1 MKYIS
6 TRDTKPVS
14 EKKYVSS
21 AQAIK
26 QGLAPDGGLFIPE
39 TIPALTIGNMAKIR
53 EMPYHER
60 VAFVLAMFLDDYST
74 EQLKADCALSYS
86 EEKFPGGC
94 APVVSLPNNIYSLEL
109 WHGPTCAFKD
119 MALQIMPRLLSRSFE
134 ITGETRTVQILV
146 ATSGDTGKAALE
158 GYKNI
163 DKIKILVFYPEDGVS
178 EVQKLQ
184 MATQLG
190 DNVNVCAIRGNFDDA
205 QNGVKKI
212 FADKET
218 NSKLGE
224 RNTFLS
230 SANSIN
236 WGRLAPQIVYY
247 ISAYCDLL
255 NGGEIKNG
263 EKVNV
268 CVPTGNFGNIFAA
281 YIAKQMGLPIN
292 KFICASNTNNILT
305 DFLETG
311 RYDRKRKFHKT
322 MSPSMDILISSN
334 LERLLFMVAG
344 SEKTAAYM
352 SSLNKNSFYQA
363 DADTMDALKSQFHGE
378 WCSEAETASVI
389 KETMKNHNYLCDTHT
404 AVGLGCAEKY
414 RNKTSD
420 LDTKIILA
428 STASPFKFAADVY
441 QALTDTK
448 APDDIAALS
457 LLSEATNLD
466 IPPQIADTLALPVRF
481 KKSISPDE
489 MTNAV
494 LDITASAV

>member
-14 EKKYVSS
+14 EKNYVTS

-26 QGLAPDGGLFIPE
+26 QGLAPDGGLFMPTE
-39 TIPALTIGNMAKIR
+39 IPALTVGDMERLKA
-53 EMPYHER
+53 MPYNKR
-60 VAFVLAMFLDDYST
+60 AAYVLSMFSDDYSR
-74 EQLKADCALSYS
+74 EFLEDDCALSYS

-94 APVVSLPNNIYSLEL
+94 APVVSLPGGIYSLEL

-119 MALQIMPRLLSRSFE
+119 MALQIMPRLLSRSLD

-158 GYKNI
+158 GYKDI

-190 DNVNVCAIRGNFDDA
+190 DNVNVCAIKGNFDDA

-212 FADKET
+212 FADTDT
-218 NSKLGE
+218 NKKLGE
-224 RNTFLS
+224 KNTFLS

-255 NGGEIKNG
+255 VSGKITDG

-281 YIAKQMGLPIN
+281 YIAKQMGLPIK

-311 RYDRKRKFHKT
+311 RYDRNRQFHKT

-334 LERLLFMVAG
+334 LERLLFMTAG
-344 SEKTAAYM
+344 SERTSEYM
-352 SSLNKNSFYQA
+352 KNLNEHAFYQT
-363 DADTMDALKSQFHGE
+363 DSDIMEVIKSQFHGE
-378 WCSEAETASVI
+378 WCSEEETAAVI
-389 KETMKNHNYLCDTHT
+389 RNTMNNSSYLCDTHT

-414 RNKTSD
+414 REKTGD
-420 LDTKIILA
+420 CDTKIILA
-428 STASPFKFAADVY
+428 STASPFKFASDVY
-441 QALTDTK
+441 SALTGARAK
-448 APDDIAALS
+448 DDVSALS
-457 LLSEATNLD
+457 LLAETTNQK
-466 IPPQIADTLALPVRF
+466 IPQQIADTLALPVRF
-481 KKSISPDE
+481 KKSISSDE

-494 LDITASAV
+494 LES